1 MSASTCHLQE
11 LMTRSEKVEGPSVR
25 STTPAAFGSELF
37 TMVSGIDEGSWPTT
51 LSANTSEPPAA
62 DGPQS

>member
-1 MSASTCHLQE
+1 
-11 LMTRSEKVEGPSVR
+11 MTRSEKVEGPSVR